1 MRLRPIAAAV
11 LAVCGLSVLAA
22 PAGAGRH
29 MSGSGTFADA
39 SSNTVSVQSVGD
51 NTVIVLQNVIQW
63 TGPING
69 TAQETLTVVAPPTGD
84 ASFYG
89 VDVCSC
95 TDASGRTGVVTILLK
110 GHDNGTTFHGRF
122 RIAESAGLAGLRG
135 ARGTFDGSDATP
147 ITGTY
152 SLKSGR

>member
-1 MRLRPIAAAV
+1 MRLRPIVAV
-11 LAVCGLSVLAA
+11 VFAVCGLTLITA
-22 PAGAGRH
+22 PADAGRH
-29 MSGSGTFADA
+29 MSRSGTFADA
-39 SSNTVSVQSVGD
+39 SSNTVSVQTVGD

-95 TDASGRTGVVTILLK
+95 TDQKGHTGVVTIALH
-110 GHDNGTTFHGRF
+110 GRDNGTTFHGRL
-122 RIAESAGLAGLRG
+122 RIAEAAGLAGLRG
-135 ARGTFDGSDATP
+135 ERGVFDGSDATP

-152 SLKSGR
+152 SLNTGH

>member
-1 MRLRPIAAAV
+1 MRLRPIVAVV
-11 LAVCGLSVLAA
+11 LALCGLTVIAA

-29 MSGSGTFADA
+29 MSGSGTFAEV
-39 SSNTVSVQSVGD
+39 SSNTVSVQTVGD
-51 NTVIVLQNVIQW
+51 NTVILQQNVIQW

-95 TDASGRTGVVTILLK
+95 TDRYGRTGVVTITVE
-110 GHDNGTTFHGRF
+110 GRDNGTTFHGRL
-122 RIAESAGLAGLRG
+122 RIAEAAGLAGLRPG
-135 ARGTFDGSDATP
+135 RGVFDGSDAAP

-152 SLKSGR
+152 SLGFDH